1 MRDFTE
7 SQQPALGEAPLAVL
21 PVMKFMH
28 GVKLVTIEAV
38 QGVLSWALTETT
50 EKVTNIVAAS
60 AIREGKLLSPSMS
73 FLQSQE
79 QMVLKERAEEMEV

>member
-1 MRDFTE
+1 MGRAIGTFPVTMRQAQSMLPLMREFTE

-38 QGVLSWALTETT
+38 QGVLS
-50 EKVTNIVAAS
+50 
-60 AIREGKLLSPSMS
+60 
-73 FLQSQE
+73 
-79 QMVLKERAEEMEV
+79 